1 MRMNWCWSGLLFLII
16 FSWLCSSCNSN
27 DDKKL
32 FTGLSSRDTGI
43 KFKNLVRETEQFN
56 VLTYGYFH
64 QGGGVAIGDVNND
77 SLPDIYFT
85 GNMVASKLYLNKGD
99 WEFEEIAE
107 QAGVRAAGLW
117 NTGTTMADVNGDG
130 WLDIYVCRSAAND
143 PNNRRNLLFINNGD
157 LTFTE
162 RAGQYGLDD
171 RGYSTQA
178 SFFDYDRD
186 GDLDMY
192 SLNHSIQD
200 YAGFSRV
207 TGAFKERKDAMLGS
221 KLFRN
226 DNNKFTDVTEQAGII
241 NNVLGF
247 GLGVTITDANSDNW
261 PDIYI
266 SNDYNEE
273 DYFYI
278 NQKDGTFRE
287 SLDEYFGHVSF
298 FSMGADAADLNNDLR
313 SDIITL
319 DMLPEQSYN
328 QKKIMGPENYEKY
341 RELLDN
347 GFFPQT
353 MRNMLHL
360 NQGNGYFSE
369 IGQLAGVSNTDWS
382 WSVLAADYDNDGWKD
397 LMITNGYMRNY
408 LDMDFLSYMVS
419 ERVKLEQSNRNVVLL
434 ELINKMPPI
443 EVQNY
448 FYRNNQDLTFAK
460 VSEEWGFDQ
469 NTVSNA
475 AAYGDLDNDGD
486 LDLIVCHTN
495 AEASIFRN
503 NSERLNDHHFLKVK
517 LRGTNKNTFGIG
529 AKVTLYAGGFSQQ
542 QEMIPVR
549 GFQSSVNYELLFGLG
564 DMTVIDSLYVA
575 WPDSSAQRLY
585 GVSADQTLV
594 LSQKDADAPLEV
606 APPARSMFHE
616 VKSSLGIAFTDA
628 EAPLSDF
635 KRDRMLPNNIS
646 ASGPKLV
653 YGDIN
658 NDGLEDLFIAAH
670 KGSKGQLFLQTKAGS
685 FVEAPSGSLP
695 EASGYN
701 DKDAVFFDV
710 DKDGD
715 RDLYI
720 VSGGNEFK
728 EDAPELQDRL
738 LINDGRGRF
747 KHRTD
752 ALPTMITSGSCA
764 TAGDF
769 DGDGFQDLF
778 VGGRS
783 IPGRYPLAPRSYLLR
798 NTGMGT
804 FEDVTAS
811 FSRPLVEP
819 GMVTDATF
827 ADVNGDQ
834 RMDLIVVGE
843 WMEVGVY
850 LNEAGKNLVRSE
862 TAVGPNTSG
871 WWLTIDANDYDA
883 DGDMDFVLGNFGL
896 NNPYQVDQQHP
907 AKLLYNDFDGNGSV
921 DPIFHY
927 YIDDTLAF
935 AYSRDEL
942 IGQIPSMKKSF
953 VSYQSFASAKFED
966 YFSAQQLA
974 GSHTL
979 SAHIFESV
987 FLQNDGQGN
996 FKILKLPVEAQ
1007 FAPVYAVASAD
1018 VDNDGHLDII
1028 TGGNFTAAR
1037 VSVGQCDANYGIVLL
1052 GDGKGSFSTLD
1063 ASVSGLKIRGDVRDI
1078 RIINISGSEYMI
1090 VARNGDRVQVYKI
1103 ASRDADRLARNN

>member
-1 MRMNWCWSGLLFLII
+1 MMLCRFNFPLFAVVATVLLAGCD
-16 FSWLCSSCNSN
+16 S
-27 DDKKL
+27 DDKTKL
-32 FTGLSSRDTGI
+32 FSELPSGQTGI
-43 KFKNLVRETEQFN
+43 RFKNLVKETEAFN

-85 GNMVASKLYLNKGD
+85 GNMVASKLYINKGD

-143 PNNRRNLLFINNGD
+143 PDNRRNLLFINNGD

-162 RAGQYGLDD
+162 QASKYGLDD

-186 GDLDMY
+186 GDLDMF

-207 TGAFKERKDAMLGS
+207 TGAFKERKNAMLGS

-226 DNNKFTDVTEQAGII
+226 DGGKFIDVTEDAGII

-247 GLGVTITDANSDNW
+247 GLGVTVTDANNDNW

-273 DYFYI
+273 DYFYV
-278 NQKDGTFRE
+278 NQKNGTFKE
-287 SLDEYFGHVSF
+287 SLDQHFGHVSF

-341 RELLDN
+341 RELIAN

-360 NQGNGYFSE
+360 NQGNGFFSE
-369 IGQLAGVSNTDWS
+369 IGQLSGVSNTDWS

-397 LMITNGYMRNY
+397 LMVTNGYMRNY

-419 ERVKLEQSNRNVVLL
+419 ERMKMEETRSDVVLL

-448 FYRNNQDLTFAK
+448 FYRNNRDLTFEK
-460 VSEEWGFDQ
+460 KSEAWGFDK
-469 NTVSNA
+469 NTVSNS

-503 NSERLNDHHFLKVK
+503 NSETLNKNHFLKIK
-517 LRGTNKNTFGIG
+517 LKGAQGNTFGIG
-529 AKVTLYAGGFSQQ
+529 AKVILYHGDVRQY

-549 GFQSSVNYELLFGLG
+549 GFQSSVNYELVFGLG
-564 DMTVIDSLYVA
+564 DVNVVDSLEVV
-575 WPDSSAQRLY
+575 WPESSVQKLY
-585 GVSADQTLV
+585 GVRADRTILI
-594 LSQKDADAPLEV
+594 SQADAVEKAQGQTRGDPIFEREKG
-606 APPARSMFHE
+606 A
-616 VKSSLGIAFTDA
+616 LGIDFVEADA
-628 EAPLSDF
+628 TLSDF
-635 KRDRMLPNNIS
+635 KRDRMLPNSIS
-646 ASGPKLV
+646 TSGPKLV
-653 YGDIN
+653 HGDIN
-658 NDGLEDLFIAAH
+658 NDGLDDLFIAAH
-670 KGSKGQLFLQTKAGS
+670 KGSENKLFIQTSSGS
-685 FVEAPSGSLP
+685 FVKAPAAFLP
-695 EASGYN
+695 TNTSQN
-701 DKDAVFFDV
+701 DKDAIFLDA
-710 DKDGD
+710 DQDGD
-715 RDLYI
+715 QDLYI
-720 VSGGNEFK
+720 VSGGNEYD
-728 EDAPELQDRL
+728 EHADALQDRL

-747 KHRTD
+747 EHDVD
-752 ALPTMITSGSCA
+752 ALPDMRTSGSCV

-769 DGDGFQDLF
+769 DGDGLQDLF

-783 IPGRYPLAPRSYLLR
+783 VPGKYPLAPRSYLLR
-798 NTGMGT
+798 NTGKGK
-804 FEDVTAS
+804 FEDVTSSFCAS
-811 FSRPLVEP
+811 LVKP
-819 GMVTDATF
+819 GMVTDAAF
-827 ADVNGDQ
+827 ADVNGDGAA
-834 RMDLIVVGE
+834 DLVVVGE
-843 WMEVGVY
+843 WMEIGVY
-850 LNEAGKNLVRSE
+850 MNDGGKKLIKRRGAFSEA
-862 TAVGPNTSG
+862 TAG
-871 WWLTIDANDYDA
+871 WWLALSPADFDA
-883 DGDMDFVLGNFGL
+883 DGDVDFVLGNFGL
-896 NNPYQVDQQHP
+896 NNVYNVDQEHP
-907 AKLLYNDFDGNGSV
+907 AKLLYKDFDNNGSI
-921 DPIFHY
+921 DPILHY

-942 IGQIPSMKKSF
+942 IGQIPGMKKTF
-953 VSYQSFASAKFED
+953 VDYESFASTPFQD
-966 YFSAQQLA
+966 FFSPGQLA
-974 GSHTL
+974 GSDTL
-979 SAHIFESV
+979 SARMFESV
-987 FLQNDGQGN
+987 FLRNDGKGT
-996 FKILKLPVEAQ
+996 FAIVKLPMEAQ
-1007 FAPVYAVASAD
+1007 FAPVYALASED
-1018 VDNDGHLDII
+1018 VNSDGHLDII
-1028 TGGNFTAAR
+1028 TGGNFTQSR
-1037 VSVGQCDANYGIVLL
+1037 VSVGPCDANYGVVLL
-1052 GDGKGSFSTLD
+1052 GDGQGSFSTLD
-1063 ASVSGLKIRGDVRDI
+1063 PAVSGLLIRGDVRDI
-1078 RIINISGSEYMI
+1078 QTIPVKGDRYML
-1090 VARNGDRVQVYKI
+1090 VGRNGDSLQVYRIRKPLPGQ
-1103 ASRDADRLARNN
+1103 LAIN

>member
-1 MRMNWCWSGLLFLII
+1 MSRIYFFSSLVVLLTSLA
-16 FSWLCSSCNSN
+16 CQE
-27 DDKKL
+27 KEVKL
-32 FTGLSSRDTGI
+32 FTELSSGKTGI
-43 KFKNLVRETEQFN
+43 KFKNLVKEVEEFN

-85 GNMVASKLYLNKGD
+85 GNMVASKLYINKGD

-130 WLDIYVCRSAAND
+130 WLDIYICRSAAND
-143 PNNRRNLLFINNGD
+143 PDNRRNLLFINNGD

-162 RAGQYGLDD
+162 QASAYGLDD

-207 TGAFKERKDAMLGS
+207 TGAFKERKNAMLGS

-247 GLGVTITDANSDNW
+247 GLGVTITDANNDNW

-273 DYFYI
+273 DYFYV
-278 NQKDGTFRE
+278 NQKDGTFKE
-287 SLDEYFGHVSF
+287 SLDEHFGHVSF

-313 SDIITL
+313 SDIVTL
-319 DMLPEQSYN
+319 DMLPEHSYN

-341 RELLDN
+341 RELLAN

-369 IGQLAGVSNTDWS
+369 IGQLAGISNTDWS

-419 ERVKLEQSNRNVVLL
+419 EKVKLQQSNRNVVLL

-448 FYRNNQDLTFAK
+448 FYRNNGDLTFEKKSA
-460 VSEEWGFDQ
+460 EWGFDK

-503 NSERLNDHHFLKVK
+503 NSDQLSNNHFLKVR
-517 LRGTNKNTFGIG
+517 LQGGDKNTFGIG
-529 AKVTLYAGGFSQQ
+529 TKVTLYHGGHKQL

-564 DMTVIDSLYVA
+564 DVTLIDSLHVV
-575 WPDSSAQRLY
+575 WPDSSAQTMYRLA
-585 GVSADQTLV
+585 ADQTVV
-594 LSQKDADAPLEV
+594 LAAKDAKDVHPATPKARPIFEEVTDA
-606 APPARSMFHE
+606 
-616 VKSSLGIAFTDA
+616 LGISFREADA
-628 EAPLSDF
+628 TLSDF

-646 ASGPKLV
+646 SSGPRLV

-658 NDGLEDLFIAAH
+658 KDGLEDLFIAAH
-670 KGSKGQLFLQTKAGS
+670 KGSEGQLFIQTKGGS
-685 FVEAPSGSLP
+685 FVKAAAGSLP
-695 EASGYN
+695 PAAGHN
-701 DKDAVFFDV
+701 DKDAVFLDV

-715 RDLYI
+715 QDLYI
-720 VSGGNEFK
+720 VSGGNEYDEK
-728 EDAPELQDRL
+728 ATALQDRL

-747 KHRTD
+747 KHQVT
-752 ALPTMITSGSCA
+752 ALPEMITSGSCVTSA
-764 TAGDF
+764 DF
-769 DGDGFQDLF
+769 DGDGFQDVF

-783 IPGRYPLAPRSYLLR
+783 VPGKYPLAPRSYLLR
-798 NTGMGT
+798 NTAKGT
-804 FEDVTAS
+804 FEDVTAV
-811 FSRPLVEP
+811 FAPELVNP

-827 ADVNGDQ
+827 ADMNGDD
-834 RMDLIVVGE
+834 RADLVVVGE
-843 WMEVGVY
+843 WMEIGVY
-850 LNEAGKNLVRSE
+850 LNEDGRKLARNENALKE
-862 TAVGPNTSG
+862 NTSG
-871 WWLTIDANDYDA
+871 WWLTIEPGDYDA
-883 DGDMDFVLGNFGL
+883 DGDIDFVLGNFGL
-896 NNPYQVDQQHP
+896 NNPYHVNEEHP
-907 AKLLYNDFDGNGSV
+907 AKLLYKDFDGNGSV

-927 YIDDTLAF
+927 YIGDTLTF

-942 IGQIPSMKKSF
+942 IGQIPGMKKRF
-953 VSYQSFASAKFED
+953 VSYESFASAKFKD
-966 YFSAQQLA
+966 YFSAEQLA
-974 GSHTL
+974 GSDTL
-979 SAHIFESV
+979 SAGMLESI
-987 FLQNDGQGN
+987 FLQNDGKGN
-996 FKILKLPVEAQ
+996 FNVVKLPVEAQ

-1018 VDNDGHLDII
+1018 VNNDGHLDII
-1028 TGGNFTAAR
+1028 TGGNFTESR

-1052 GDGKGSFSTLD
+1052 GDGRGSFATMD
-1063 ASVSGLKIRGDVRDI
+1063 PSVSGLKVRGNVRDI
-1078 RIINISGSEYMI
+1078 QTITIQGDEYLI
-1090 VARNGDRVQVYKI
+1090 VGRNGDRVQVYKI
-1103 ASRDADRLARNN
+1103 VSPSRDNLARND